1 MQLEARIKKIE
12 AWKKVGIK
20 CRKTRDTREK
30 RGKMTDN
37 SVSISVTSAI
47 VYGVSGNHP

>member
-1 MQLEARIKKIE
+1 MQLEARIKNWSLK
-12 AWKKVGIK
+12 KKVGIE

-47 VYGVSGNHP
+47 VYGVSGNRP